1 MKTAGNLMK
10 MSTTHTNTVSFD
22 EIDKYTGVLNGIK
35 GQYFIFEDGSVFN
48 LRKHNGYLAEIE
60 IH

>member
-1 MKTAGNLMK
+1 MK

>member
-1 MKTAGNLMK
+1 MK

-22 EIDKYTGVLNGIK
+22 EIDEYTGVLNGIK